1 MDHRLRL
8 QGLAVAAALAMGSAT
23 AWALPG
29 KTAATIETESPEPPS
44 SAAASAEDDRA
55 ALNAELFYEILVGEI
70 AASEGAL
77 GDAQAMMM
85 EAARTSGSEQLYRRG
100 TELALQSRSG
110 ERALANARA
119 WLDAFP
125 QSRDANRFVL
135 QILVALNRIA
145 DTGSYLKREIEATP
159 APSKPATYLG
169 ITQLYNNASDKAL
182 AADVV
187 EQAMAGETDN
197 PASGP
202 LAWATIG
209 HMRLGAGQ
217 KAAAMQAVQKA
228 QALTPDTGPVAL
240 LSMELLE
247 AGMPEAEPIVK
258 RYLAKNPSAQMRMAY
273 ARVLLGQQRMDEA
286 RQQLVSITVDSPDY
300 AEAWATLAAL
310 QLQSNDVDAA
320 QASTERFG
328 KLVPQ
333 IPAGVAR
340 SAAQSQYY
348 LLQSQIAEKRGK
360 FAEADALLR
369 RIDDAPNLLSVQARR
384 AALLARQGKLKEARA
399 LIEAVPASGPSQQR
413 LKRLAEVQLL
423 RDANQNAQAYAL
435 QAELQKQDPED
446 AELAYD
452 TALLAERIGK
462 HDEMERLL
470 RGIIARQPDFQH
482 AYNALGYSFAERG
495 IHLDEAEKLVGKAL
509 EMSPGDPFI
518 TDSLAWVKFRRGDL
532 DEALRLLESAY
543 ASRPDV
549 EIAAHLGEVLWAKG
563 DRERAQKIWRQGLA
577 TSPDNTT
584 LRETLRRLGVSL

>member
-1 MDHRLRL
+1 MDHRHRFRL
-8 QGLAVAAALAMGSAT
+8 QGLAVAAALALGSAT

-29 KTAATIETESPEPPS
+29 KTAATIEAEPPDAPS
-44 SAAASAEDDRA
+44 EAAISAEDERA

-119 WLDAFP
+119 WLDAYP

-145 DTGSYLKREIEATP
+145 DSGPYLKREIAATP

-182 AADVV
+182 AADIV
-187 EQAMAGETDN
+187 EQAMAAEIDSPT
-197 PASGP
+197 SGP

-247 AGMPEAEPIVK
+247 AGLPEAEPIVK

-286 RQQLVSITVDSPDY
+286 RQQLTSITV
-300 AEAWATLAAL
+300 ARK
-310 QLQSNDVDAA
+310 
-320 QASTERFG
+320 STG
-328 KLVPQ
+328 KL
-333 IPAGVAR
+333 
-340 SAAQSQYY
+340 
-348 LLQSQIAEKRGK
+348 
-360 FAEADALLR
+360 
-369 RIDDAPNLLSVQARR
+369 
-384 AALLARQGKLKEARA
+384 
-399 LIEAVPASGPSQQR
+399 
-413 LKRLAEVQLL
+413 
-423 RDANQNAQAYAL
+423 
-435 QAELQKQDPED
+435 
-446 AELAYD
+446 
-452 TALLAERIGK
+452 
-462 HDEMERLL
+462 
-470 RGIIARQPDFQH
+470 
-482 AYNALGYSFAERG
+482 
-495 IHLDEAEKLVGKAL
+495 
-509 EMSPGDPFI
+509 
-518 TDSLAWVKFRRGDL
+518 
-532 DEALRLLESAY
+532 
-543 ASRPDV
+543 
-549 EIAAHLGEVLWAKG
+549 
-563 DRERAQKIWRQGLA
+563 
-577 TSPDNTT
+577 
-584 LRETLRRLGVSL
+584 

>member
-1 MDHRLRL
+1 MVHPLRL
-8 QGLAVAAALAMGSAT
+8 QGLAVAAALALGSAT
-23 AWALPG
+23 SWALPG
-29 KTAATIETESPEPPS
+29 KTAATIETEAPEPPS
-44 SAAASAEDDRA
+44 SVVDAEEERA
-55 ALNAELFYEILVGEI
+55 ALNAELFYEILVGEL

-119 WLDAFP
+119 WLEAFP
-125 QSRDANRFVL
+125 ESRDANRYVL

-145 DTGSYLKREIEATP
+145 DSASYLKREIALTP
-159 APSKPATYLG
+159 SPSKPATFLA
-169 ITQLYNNASDKAL
+169 ITQLYNNASDKPL

-187 EQAMAGETDN
+187 EQAMADQLNDTS
-197 PASGP
+197 SGP

-217 KAAAMQAVQKA
+217 KAAALQAVQKA
-228 QALTPDTGPVAL
+228 QALAPDTGAVAL

-247 AGMPEAEPIVK
+247 AGVPDTEAIVK
-258 RYLAKNPSAQMRMAY
+258 RYLDKNPSAQMRMAY
-273 ARVLLGQQRMDEA
+273 ARVLLSQQRMPEA
-286 RQQLVSITVDSPDY
+286 RQQLLVITVDFPDFPD
-300 AEAWATLAAL
+300 AWATLAAM
-310 QLQSNDVDAA
+310 QLQTNETGPA
-320 QASTERFG
+320 QASIERFG
-328 KLVPQ
+328 RLVPQ

-348 LLQSQIAEKRGK
+348 LLQAQLAEKQGRY
-360 FAEADALLR
+360 ADADAMLR
-369 RIDDAPNLLSVQARR
+369 RIEDAPNLLSVQARR
-384 AALLARQGKLKEARA
+384 ASLLARQGKLKEARA

-423 RDANQNAQAYAL
+423 RDADQPAQAYAL

-452 TALLAERIGK
+452 TALLAERAGK
-462 HDEMERLL
+462 LEDMERLL
-470 RGIIARQPDFQH
+470 RGIIERKPDFQH

-495 IHLDEAEKLVGKAL
+495 IHLDEAEQLVRKAL
-509 EMSPGDPFI
+509 EMAPGDPFI
-518 TDSLAWVKFRRGDL
+518 TDSLAWVKFRRGEL
-532 DEALRLLESAY
+532 DQALKLLETAY
-543 ASRPDV
+543 AARPDV
-549 EIAAHLGEVLWAKG
+549 EIAAHLGEVLWTMG
-563 DRERAQKIWRQGLA
+563 QRERAQEIWRQAQSLN
-577 TSPDNTT
+577 PDNSM

>member
-258 RYLAKNPSAQMRMAY
+258 RYLPACCWASSAWTRPASSWSPSPWIPPTTPKPGPPWPRCSCSPTMWTQPRRPPSASASSCR
-273 ARVLLGQQRMDEA
+273 RFPPVWR
-286 RQQLVSITVDSPDY
+286 
-300 AEAWATLAAL
+300 
-310 QLQSNDVDAA
+310 AA
-320 QASTERFG
+320 QPSPSTTCCSPRLQKSRASSPRPTPCCAAST
-328 KLVPQ
+328 
-333 IPAGVAR
+333 
-340 SAAQSQYY
+340 
-348 LLQSQIAEKRGK
+348 
-360 FAEADALLR
+360 
-369 RIDDAPNLLSVQARR
+369 
-384 AALLARQGKLKEARA
+384 
-399 LIEAVPASGPSQQR
+399 
-413 LKRLAEVQLL
+413 
-423 RDANQNAQAYAL
+423 
-435 QAELQKQDPED
+435 
-446 AELAYD
+446 
-452 TALLAERIGK
+452 T
-462 HDEMERLL
+462 
-470 RGIIARQPDFQH
+470 
-482 AYNALGYSFAERG
+482 
-495 IHLDEAEKLVGKAL
+495 
-509 EMSPGDPFI
+509 
-518 TDSLAWVKFRRGDL
+518 
-532 DEALRLLESAY
+532 
-543 ASRPDV
+543 RP
-549 EIAAHLGEVLWAKG
+549 
-563 DRERAQKIWRQGLA
+563 
-577 TSPDNTT
+577 TC
-584 LRETLRRLGVSL
+584 